1 MRFLAATLL
10 FGELLAASSHAHS
23 QTSPRSD
30 SASAVIS
37 GIVADPDGNY
47 IPGASVSIASSSN
60 DFKSSVVADANG
72 RFTLENLNPGDVY
85 HLTIAASGFEE
96 WKSPEIALQTGQHLD
111 LDTIAMKISAV
122 ETSVTA
128 VFADKVAAEQIRSE
142 EQQRILGVIPNFYVV
157 YGRDAVPM
165 PASLKFK
172 LALRAETDV
181 VTFSG
186 AAMLAGINQ
195 AAGTPAFPQ
204 GAKGYAQRF
213 GVAYAGGATDV
224 LIGEAIL
231 PSLLHQDPR
240 YFYSGQGT
248 RKQRLHHAL
257 RSVFLTHGD
266 NGTTQFNYSGIGGDL
281 ASAALANAYYPPAN
295 RGPHLFLS
303 SWGIS
308 TGGRILN
315 VLVQEFVLRR
325 YTTHPGPREVAT
337 Q

>member
-10 FGELLAASSHAHS
+10 FGELLAASSHARS
-23 QTSPRSD
+23 QTAPQPNSS
-30 SASAVIS
+30 SAIVT
-37 GIVADPDGNY
+37 GIIADPDGHY
-47 IPGASVSIASSSN
+47 IPGASVAIVGDTN
-60 DFKSSVVADANG
+60 DFKSSAVADANG
-72 RFTLENLNPGDVY
+72 RFTLENLKPGNLY
-85 HLTIAASGFEE
+85 HLTITASGFEE
-96 WKSPEIALQTGQHLD
+96 WKSPAIALQSGQQLD
-111 LDTIAMKISAV
+111 LDTIALKISAV

-128 VFADKVAAEQIRSE
+128 VFADKVAAEQVRDE

-157 YGRDAVPM
+157 YGRDAAPM

-181 VTFSG
+181 VTFTG

-195 AAGTPAFPQ
+195 AADTPAFQQ

-266 NGTTQFNYSGIGGDL
+266 NGATQFNYSGVGGDL
-281 ASAALANAYYPPAN
+281 ASAALANAYYPPEN

-308 TGGRILN
+308 TGGRVLN

-325 YTTHPGPREVAT
+325 YTTHPGLREPAT

>member
-10 FGELLAASSHAHS
+10 FGELLAASSHARS
-23 QTSPRSD
+23 QTLPRSD
-30 SASAVIS
+30 SASAVIT
-37 GIVADPDGNY
+37 GVVVDPDGNY
-47 IPGASVSIASSSN
+47 IPGASVSIVSSRN
-60 DFKSSVVADANG
+60 DFKSSAVAGANG
-72 RFTLENLNPGDVY
+72 RFTLENLNPAAVY

-96 WKSPEIALQTGQHLD
+96 WKSPEIALQSGQQLD
-111 LDTIAMKISAV
+111 LNTIALKISAV

-128 VFADKVAAEQIRSE
+128 VFADKVAAEQIRGE

-157 YGRDAVPM
+157 YARDAVPM

-181 VTFSG
+181 VTFTG
-186 AAMLAGINQ
+186 DAMLAGINQ
-195 AAGTPAFPQ
+195 AADTPAFRQ

-213 GVAYAGGATDV
+213 GIAYAGGATDV

-240 YFYSGQGT
+240 YFYSGEGT

-257 RSVFLTHGD
+257 RSVFLTRGD
-266 NGTTQFNYSGIGGDL
+266 NGTTQVNYSGIGGDL
-281 ASAALANAYYPPAN
+281 ASAALANAYYPQAN

-308 TGGRILN
+308 TGGRVLN

-325 YTTHPGPREVAT
+325 YTTPPGPREVAT